1 MIAVISEYRYPQPE
15 LIRLQEQKAVVN
27 YTLLP
32 QFYQSYALEIARI
45 NYTLIKKSTGI
56 IFRLQDYYAGTK
68 DAIEYALYLKKP
80 VKIITPEGNTFKLD
94 TKEEWKYS
102 YKDTN
107 NRNITTK
114 HQVLLAFE
122 EKRSSYYEAINLS
135 KAKERYQFNTENITE
150 SQEEIERFVRA
161 LAPQYKIE
169 VNYADWVELCQA
181 YKSIKFYY
189 DNNIP
194 YELNRNEIYSSG
206 AIEPED
212 TDYFTLDMFDTSNTV
227 AIPYEEESFGDETLL
242 EDTIY
247 KGSVLA

>member
-15 LIRLQEQKAVVN
+15 IKKLQEQKAVVN

-32 QFYQSYALEIARI
+32 NFYQSYATEIARI
-45 NYTLIKKSTGI
+45 NYTLIKKSTGV

-68 DAIEYALYLKKP
+68 DAIEYALYLKRP
-80 VKIITPEGNTFKLD
+80 VKIITPEGETYKLD

-107 NRNITTK
+107 NRNVTTK

-135 KAKERYQFNTENITE
+135 KAKESYERAVDGIQE

-161 LAPQYKIE
+161 LAPQYKVE
-169 VNYADWVELCQA
+169 VNYADWAELCQA

-194 YELNRNEIYSSG
+194 YDLTTIEIYKSVITPDES
-206 AIEPED
+206 E
-212 TDYFTLDMFDTSNTV
+212 YFTEEMFYTTPINYDS
-227 AIPYEEESFGDETLL
+227 YEEESFGNETLL

-247 KGSVLA
+247 KTKEKEY